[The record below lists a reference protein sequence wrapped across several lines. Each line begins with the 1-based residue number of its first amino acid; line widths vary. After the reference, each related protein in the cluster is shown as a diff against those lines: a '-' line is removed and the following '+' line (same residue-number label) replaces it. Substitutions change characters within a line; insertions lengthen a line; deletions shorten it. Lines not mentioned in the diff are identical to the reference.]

1 MFTKIASSVPLSGV
15 MVSTIYFLA
24 HAHLAFRPR
33 FELASFMQLS
43 TSSTGYKEQTAI
55 CVNITFFG
63 ETTPVQKLLPFHT
76 DDVAPRGAI

>member
-1 MFTKIASSVPLSGV
+1 MFTKIASRVPLRGV

-33 FELASFMQLS
+33 SELAPFMQLS

-55 CVNITFFG
+55 CVNITFFR
-63 ETTPVQKLLPFHT
+63 ETTPLQKLLPFHT
-76 DDVAPRGAI
+76 DEVALRGAV